1 MFNNEGINLQ
11 GFIIKRKKE
20 LLNLFT
26 LLSNSSTLHILVKVV
41 CKSKLI
47 WYDDNSQKPIYL
59 LMLAVFLQMLRWQL
73 ILQQ

>member
-41 CKSKLI
+41 CKSKPI
-47 WYDDNSQKPIYL
+47 WYDNSQKPIYL